1 MFFGAIEASGAK
13 FVCCIGTK
21 KGEIMERVSFETET
35 PEITMEKVISFFK
48 NKKIE
53 AIGIGC
59 FGPIDLHKDSETY
72 GYITSTPKT
81 FWRNFNIVG
90 EIEKALNIPVY
101 FDTIVNTAVYGEHIW
116 GAGKNISNTIYLTIG
131 KGVGGGAIVEGKL
144 VHGMLH
150 PEMGHIFVNR
160 HPRDKFVGNCPF
172 HGGNCLE
179 GMASEMALERRWG
192 VEFKDIP
199 ENHPA
204 WDMEAFY
211 IAHALVNY
219 ILVLS
224 PEKII
229 IGGDII
235 KRGNLLTLIKERVVK
250 LLNNYV
256 QNDKI
261 LKNIDDYIVLP
272 KLKDDS
278 ALLGALALCF
288 KK

>member
-1 MFFGAIEASGAK
+1 M
-13 FVCCIGTK
+13 TK
-21 KGEIMERVSFETET
+21 YLC
-35 PEITMEKVISFFK
+35 
-48 NKKIE
+48 IE

-192 VEFKDIP
+192 VGFKDIP

>member
-1 MFFGAIEASGAK
+1 M
-13 FVCCIGTK
+13 
-21 KGEIMERVSFETET
+21 
-35 PEITMEKVISFFK
+35 
-48 NKKIE
+48 
-53 AIGIGC
+53 
-59 FGPIDLHKDSETY
+59 
-72 GYITSTPKT
+72 
-81 FWRNFNIVG
+81 
-90 EIEKALNIPVY
+90 
-101 FDTIVNTAVYGEHIW
+101 YGEHIW
-116 GAGKNISNTIYLTIG
+116 GAGKDISNTIYLTIG

-160 HPRDKFVGNCPF
+160 HPRDKLCRKLPF

-229 IGGDII
+229 IGGEII

-250 LLNNYV
+250 TS
-256 QNDKI
+256 K
-261 LKNIDDYIVLP
+261 
-272 KLKDDS
+272 
-278 ALLGALALCF
+278 
-288 KK
+288 

>member
-1 MFFGAIEASGAK
+1 
-13 FVCCIGTK
+13 
-21 KGEIMERVSFETET
+21 
-35 PEITMEKVISFFK
+35 
-48 NKKIE
+48 
-53 AIGIGC
+53 
-59 FGPIDLHKDSETY
+59 
-72 GYITSTPKT
+72 
-81 FWRNFNIVG
+81 
-90 EIEKALNIPVY
+90 
-101 FDTIVNTAVYGEHIW
+101 
-116 GAGKNISNTIYLTIG
+116 
-131 KGVGGGAIVEGKL
+131 
-144 VHGMLH
+144 MLH

-219 ILVLS
+219 NLVLS